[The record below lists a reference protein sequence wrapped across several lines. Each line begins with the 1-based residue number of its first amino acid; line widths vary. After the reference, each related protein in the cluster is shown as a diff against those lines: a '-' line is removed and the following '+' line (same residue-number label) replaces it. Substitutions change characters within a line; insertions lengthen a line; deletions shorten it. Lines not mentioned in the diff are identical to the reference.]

1 MHPFFL
7 LEPGDGL
14 VLCSASGQIIHV
26 DRSAQQRLGHHAQEW
41 CGQPIRDCW
50 PQLAD
55 LIVQE
60 HRRLAEGARDH
71 VLPLPHP
78 TGVELATRI
87 RLFASDSGFGVGVLR
102 RRAQRLDAAP
112 EETNEDAYR
121 RLLEGVLDTAQDA
134 VLVTLAEPLDAPGP
148 IIVYANKSLLEQT
161 GYALHEVLGRSPRL
175 FQGPETSRES
185 TAALR
190 TAMDQWKSATMQVIN
205 YRRDQSTCW
214 IELKVSPLSDSSGW
228 FTHWV
233 SVQRD
238 VTDRVLLKRQL
249 AQEARSLAD
258 RLDSKQ
264 EVTGFDVASSP

>member
-1 MHPFFL
+1 MQPFFL

-14 VLCSASGQIIHV
+14 VLCGANGLVSHV
-26 DRSAQQRLGHHAQEW
+26 DRTAQQRLGHHSQEW
-41 CGQPIRDCW
+41 CGRAIGECW
-50 PQLAD
+50 PQLSD

-60 HRRLAEGARDH
+60 HRRLAEGPRDH

-78 TGVELATRI
+78 TGVELATRL
-87 RLFASDSGFGVGVLR
+87 RLFACDSGFGVGILR

-148 IIVYANKSLLEQT
+148 VIVYANQSLLDQT

-175 FQGPETSRES
+175 FQGPETSKES
-185 TAALR
+185 TSALR
-190 TAMDQWKSATMQVIN
+190 SAMDQWKPASMEVIN

-214 IELKVSPLSDSSGW
+214 IELKVAPLADSSGW
-228 FTHWV
+228 YTHWV

-249 AQEARSLAD
+249 AQEARALAD
-258 RLDSKQ
+258 KLDR
-264 EVTGFDVASSP
+264 

>member
-1 MHPFFL
+1 MQPFFL

-14 VLCSASGQIIHV
+14 VLCGANGQVSHV
-26 DRSAQQRLGHHAQEW
+26 DRTAMHRLGHQSQEW
-41 CGQPIRDCW
+41 CGQFIRDCW

-55 LIVQE
+55 LIFQE
-60 HRRLAEGARDH
+60 HRRLTEGPRDH

-87 RLFASDSGFGVGVLR
+87 RLFACDSGFGVGVLR
-102 RRAQRLDAAP
+102 RRAQRLDASP

-148 IIVYANKSLLEQT
+148 VIVYANQSLLEQT

-175 FQGPETSRES
+175 FQGPETSRDS

-190 TAMDQWKSATMQVIN
+190 AAMDQWKPATMQVIN

-214 IELKVSPLSDSSGW
+214 IELKVSPLADSTGW
-228 FTHWV
+228 YTHWV

-238 VTDRVLLKRQL
+238 VTDRVLLERQL
-249 AQEARSLAD
+249 AQEARALAD
-258 RLDSKQ
+258 KLDTKQ
-264 EVTGFDVASSP
+264 EVTGLNADLSP